1 MRTTWHM
8 AADMAQVNLIG
19 AWAGLLLAFI
29 SGLVL
34 GLGFHRE
41 NWLGGYGSFKRRLYR
56 LGHISFFGLAAVNFM
71 FFMTARFGGL
81 KGAGMGLASTSLLV
95 GAVSMPACCFL
106 MAHFPGVRLLFAIP
120 VISLILG
127 AALTLGGLL

>member
-1 MRTTWHM
+1 M
-8 AADMAQVNLIG
+8 AADMPQLNLMA
-19 AWAGLLLAFI
+19 AWVGLLLAFG

-81 KGAGMGLASTSLLV
+81 KGAGVGLASTALVV

-106 MAHFPGVRLLFAIP
+106 MAHFPRTRPLFAIP
-120 VISLILG
+120 VISLLLG